1 MMISP
6 KNITRHELIGLKVKV
21 KKSINNSY
29 EKIVGKVVDET
40 KNMLVI
46 EQMGREKMVPKKDTI
61 FEFEI
66 EGRKIRIDG
75 NLLIGRPED
84 RLKR

>member
-1 MMISP
+1 MISP

>member
-1 MMISP
+1 MISP

-75 NLLIGRPED
+75 NLLIGRPEH